1 MCQRP
6 PVERTMESPMARP
19 RPAPPW
25 LVLLAGATGL
35 VGLAELVGL
44 AGLLV
49 LVGLVAGT
57 SGVTWWKRSKR

>member
-6 PVERTMESPMARP
+6 PVERTMESPMASP

-35 VGLAELVGL
+35 VLL
-44 AGLLV
+44 AGAAG
-49 LVGLVAGT
+49 LVGLVGLVTGA

>member
-25 LVLLAGATGL
+25 LVLLEGAVRLAGAAGL
-35 VGLAELVGL
+35 VG
-44 AGLLV
+44 
-49 LVGLVAGT
+49 LVGLVAGA